1 LFSASLRPT
10 GNPALSVSIGDCTMP
25 SVKER
30 RSSRKKRRHHHSSAY
45 KPSKTVETRQSWFG
59 SWSILV
65 GLLAFF
71 FLTVQGILL
80 FQKENFAA
88 GAMILLITWVTR
100 LEIVTAVVGINLSLL
115 SFPFSSRR
123 QRNAVLGF
131 LLNAAAIGTWVYL
144 ANWRFQ

>member
-1 LFSASLRPT
+1 
-10 GNPALSVSIGDCTMP
+10 MP

-30 RSSRKKRRHHHSSAY
+30 RSSRKKRHRRHTSEF
-45 KPSKTVETRQSWFG
+45 KPSKPVEMRQSWFG

-71 FLTVQGILL
+71 FFTVQGILW
-80 FQKENFAA
+80 FQKEHGTP
-88 GAMILLITWVTR
+88 GAMTLLIMWVTR
-100 LEIVTAVVGINLSLL
+100 LEIVTAIVGINLSLL

-131 LLNAAAIGTWVYL
+131 LINAAAIGAWVYL
-144 ANWRFQ
+144 ANWRYQ